1 MTQNPTKTILQHEH
15 WVQKGDVRLYV
26 FRKHA
31 EDMAEGAPVLFL
43 VHGSSLCAR
52 TGFDLEVPGKPGF
65 SMMDW
70 FADHGFDVWTMDHEN
85 YGRSDRTESNSD
97 IASGAADLA
106 AAMPLVVA
114 ETGQSAFHFFGS
126 SSGALRA
133 GLFATLHPGH
143 VRSLTLDAFVW
154 TGEGSPTLEKRRE
167 NLDHFRTHPTRDVDR
182 AFFHSIFNRD
192 RVGLVEDGVADAFA
206 DAELQYGTTM
216 PTGTYLDMCAN
227 LPVVDPEQIECPV
240 LILRGEHDGIA
251 TEEDLVAFFGKLKS
265 DDKQMVVL
273 PDQAHVGTLGINRHR
288 FFHVLQ
294 GFLTLP
300 PRQSGAA

>member
-1 MTQNPTKTILQHEH
+1 
-15 WVQKGDVRLYV
+15 
-26 FRKHA
+26 
-31 EDMAEGAPVLFL
+31 
-43 VHGSSLCAR
+43 
-52 TGFDLEVPGKPGF
+52 
-65 SMMDW
+65 
-70 FADHGFDVWTMDHEN
+70 VWTMDHEN
-85 YGRSDRTESNSD
+85 YGRSDRTDSNSD
-97 IASGAADLA
+97 IASGADDLA
-106 AAMPLVVA
+106 AAMSIVEA
-114 ETGQSAFHFFGS
+114 ETGQKAFHFFGS

-133 GLFATLHPGH
+133 GLFATRHTGN

-192 RVGLVEDGVADAFA
+192 RVGLVEEGVADAFA
-206 DAELQYGTTM
+206 DAELEHGTTM

-227 LPVVDPEQIECPV
+227 LPVVDPALIDCPV

-251 TEEDLVAFFGKLKS
+251 TEEDIVGFFGALKS

-273 PDQAHVGTLGINRHR
+273 PDQAHVGTLGVNRHR
-288 FFHVLQ
+288 FFHVLL

-300 PRQSGAA
+300 ERQAAGT